1 MKRTFCP
8 AKKRYH
14 DSGNKPYS
22 KNPVKLQEKQKR
34 EKEIMRLLQNS
45 TIAVNYED
53 ALYVN

>member
-8 AKKRYH
+8 AKKRYY

-34 EKEIMRLLQNS
+34 EKEILRLLQNNN
-45 TIAVNYED
+45 TMGME
-53 ALYVN
+53 LEYVQ